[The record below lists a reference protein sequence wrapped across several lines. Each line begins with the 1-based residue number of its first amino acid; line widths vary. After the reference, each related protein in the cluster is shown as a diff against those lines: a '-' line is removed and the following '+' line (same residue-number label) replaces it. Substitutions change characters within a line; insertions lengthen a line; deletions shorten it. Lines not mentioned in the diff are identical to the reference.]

1 MSSRNLLN
9 LLNSIYG
16 TEPSC
21 INSNDLIEGDEL
33 QSLKKV
39 PDNIGLV
46 SKHTINLILWTER
59 GAANYSKMLDQLYQL
74 KKDDSDLSHHKNQ
87 ELVVAKGLLRISTA

>member
-33 QSLKKV
+33 RQFKKV

-46 SKHTINLILWTER
+46 SKHTRNLILWTER
-59 GAANYSKMLDQLYQL
+59 GAANYSKMLDRLYQL
-74 KKDDSDLSHHKNQ
+74 KKDGQDLGYHKNQ
-87 ELVVAKGLLRISTA
+87 

>member
-1 MSSRNLLN
+1 MSCRC
-9 LLNSIYG
+9 YQV
-16 TEPSC
+16 
-21 INSNDLIEGDEL
+21 EGDEL

-46 SKHTINLILWTER
+46 SKHTSQQILWTER
-59 GAANYSKMLDQLYQL
+59 GAANHSKMLDQLYQL

-87 ELVVAKGLLRISTA
+87 DFIVAKGLLRISTA